1 MHRYQLQIDR
11 EDAAETL
18 SLDVP
23 NLVTALIVA
32 DINIAR
38 GTAQIL
44 EGDKLVARIEKRG
57 EGQSPFWVVD

>member
-1 MHRYQLQIDR
+1 MQRYKLQIDR
-11 EDAAETL
+11 DGAAETL

-44 EGDKLVARIEKRG
+44 EGEKLVARIEKRG
-57 EGQSPFWVVD
+57 EAQSPFWVVE